1 MHIAAIIPARG
12 GSKGLKNKNMY
23 PILSKPLIQWTFE
36 QVKNTKSLDSVF
48 VTTDDINIIDLA
60 TKHEINVIKRP
71 QYLSTDLA
79 TSESALI
86 HALNVINKDF
96 SMDPDIVVFLQA
108 TSPLRKI
115 DDINNAINLFINEE
129 ADSLFSIS
137 SLADLTIWQ
146 FNNKWESLNFNY
158 KDRKRRQDMPNNYIE
173 NGSIYI
179 FTPDILKKYN
189 NRLGGK
195 IVAYE
200 MEFWQTWE
208 IDAIDEVEL
217 VEFYMKRYKLD

>member
-1 MHIAAIIPARG
+1 
-12 GSKGLKNKNMY
+12 
-23 PILSKPLIQWTFE
+23 
-36 QVKNTKSLDSVF
+36 
-48 VTTDDINIIDLA
+48 
-60 TKHEINVIKRP
+60 
-71 QYLSTDLA
+71 
-79 TSESALI
+79 
-86 HALNVINKDF
+86 
-96 SMDPDIVVFLQA
+96 MDPDIVVFLQA